1 MLPFLRE
8 FWEFARERK
17 KFWLF
22 PLMIIL
28 VFFGLFIVLSEGTVV
43 APFIYSIF

>member
-1 MLPFLRE
+1 MLSFLRE

-17 KFWLF
+17 KVWLF
-22 PLMIIL
+22 PLMIVL

>member
-1 MLPFLRE
+1 MLSFLRE

-17 KFWLF
+17 KIWLF